1 MYTVYITV
9 YTHVYTYIFKIIIGQ
24 NFFLTMADPSKAYT
38 GPHLNP
44 QDTPANKNQIKIA
57 VSKK

>member
-1 MYTVYITV
+1 
-9 YTHVYTYIFKIIIGQ
+9 
-24 NFFLTMADPSKAYT
+24 MADPSKAYT

-44 QDTPANKNQIKIA
+44 QDTAANKKQIKIA